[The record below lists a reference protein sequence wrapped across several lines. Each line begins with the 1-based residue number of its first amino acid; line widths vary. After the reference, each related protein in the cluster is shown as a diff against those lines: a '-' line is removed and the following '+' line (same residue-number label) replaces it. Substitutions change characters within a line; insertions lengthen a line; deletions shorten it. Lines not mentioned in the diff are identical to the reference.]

1 MVSPSQV
8 TNVASVPNRS
18 PFRYAGGKT
27 WFVPH
32 TRKWLSSFKSKP
44 IEFIEPFLGGGITSL
59 TVAFE
64 RLSQHITMIEL
75 DDEVAAV
82 WEVIINGDA
91 EKLANRIVEFEF
103 NINNVKHIIGG
114 NFSNPDDIAFK
125 TIVKNRATRGGI
137 LAGGVGLIKDGE
149 KGKGLA
155 SRWYPET
162 LKRRILDISRIRY
175 DISFFKGDGL
185 KVMLQ
190 HAHNADAVF
199 FIDPPYTAP
208 GKSAG
213 SRLYTHSQI
222 DHECLFEIAQGLRG
236 DFIMTYDNEPGAIEL
251 ARRHNFDI
259 EKVAMKNTHHAKMTE
274 LVIGRNLDWLRS
286 NKPPVQLSLDL

>member
-1 MVSPSQV
+1 MVSPSQII
-8 TNVASVPNRS
+8 NVASVPNRS

-32 TRKWLSSFKSKP
+32 TRKWLSSFKAKP
-44 IEFIEPFLGGGITSL
+44 AEFVEPFLGGGITSL

-64 RLSQHITMIEL
+64 RLSQHITMVEL
-75 DDEVAAV
+75 DNEVAAV
-82 WEVIINGDA
+82 WEVIISGDA

-103 NINNVKHIIGG
+103 NIDNVKQLIGK
-114 NFSNPDDIAFK
+114 NFSNVEDIAFR

-137 LAGGVGLIKDGE
+137 LAEGVGLIKGGE

-162 LKRRILDISRIRY
+162 LKRRILDISRVRDNITF
-175 DISFFKGDGL
+175 IKEDGL
-185 KVMLQ
+185 EVMLR
-190 HAHNADAVF
+190 HAHNPDAVF

-222 DHECLFEIAQGLRG
+222 DHERLFEIAHDLQG
-236 DFIMTYDNEPGAIEL
+236 DFVMTYDNEPGAIEL
-251 ARRHNFDI
+251 AKRHGFDI
-259 EKVAMKNTHHAKMTE
+259 ETVAMKNTHHAEMTE

-286 NKPPVQLSLDL
+286 SERPVQLTLDL